1 MRYRLSILA
10 SSTAGLM
17 LAASALAA
25 PPPPKGVQVVP
36 NVAQQRVTITVDGKP
51 FTSYIWPT
59 EVKKPVLYPIIDA
72 DGFTVTRGYPL
83 DPRPGERTDHPHHV
97 GLWFNYSNVNGFDFW
112 NNSDAIP
119 AARRPKM
126 GTIVFKKIVSAKSG
140 AHSGE
145 LTTKSTWITGAGQPI
160 INETTHFVFTQLP
173 DGTRVI
179 DRTATLHALAKVVF
193 HDDKDGMLG
202 LRVASWL
209 ESPTAKGGEFRD
221 ASGAITKV
229 KGKASPGASGVYLTS
244 RGVKGDAA
252 WGTRGKWCSLTGHTK
267 DHTVTIAIFDF
278 PKNPGY
284 PTYWHARGYGLF
296 AANPLGR
303 DNFNPK
309 LPAFNYTL
317 QKGQTAV
324 FRYRVAIYTHA
335 ATPEELNRESA
346 AFDTQYK

>member
-1 MRYRLSILA
+1 MNCKLSFLVSA
-10 SSTAGLM
+10 AAGM
-17 LAASALAA
+17 VLAAGAFAA
-25 PPPPKGVQVVP
+25 PPPGVQVTP
-36 NVAQQRVTITVDGKP
+36 DAAQRRVTITIDGKP

-59 EVKKPVLYPIIDA
+59 EVKKPVLYPLV
-72 DGFTVTRGYPL
+72 DGNGITITRGYPM

-126 GTIVFKKIVSAKSG
+126 GSIVFKKIVSSSSG
-140 AHSGE
+140 KNRGE
-145 LTTKSTWITGAGQPI
+145 LTTESTWVTGAGEPI
-160 INETTHFVFTQLP
+160 INETTQFVFSRLP

-193 HDDKDGMLG
+193 NDDKDGLLG
-202 LRVASWL
+202 LRVANWL

-221 ASGAITKV
+221 ASGAVTKV
-229 KGKASPGASGVYLTS
+229 ASASPGASGVYLTS
-244 RGVKGDAA
+244 EGVKGDAA
-252 WGTRGKWCSLTGHTK
+252 WGTRGKWCALTGHTG
-267 DHTVTIAIFDF
+267 DHTDTIAIFDF

-303 DNFNPK
+303 DNFDRSQ
-309 LPAFNYTL
+309 PAFNYTL
-317 QKGQTAV
+317 EKGQTAV

-335 ATPEELNRESA
+335 ATPAELNRESA
-346 AFDTQYK
+346 AFDSQYK